1 VAPERVAHARIES
14 IIVIRKRVF
23 MSAPFFVPTI
33 VLAAALSGLMAGCSE
48 KPAPPPAV
56 QAEPAQPPLKPGQV
70 RVKAAS
76 LKYMDIQELSQAGA
90 GRVVWAPARMVFRDE
105 MVSEVASPVA
115 GRLVDVSAK
124 VGDTVKVGTPL
135 ASISS
140 PEASRIRGDY
150 QTAVVELRVAEAE
163 ARRQQMMTDK
173 GIGIASELFVAQARL
188 QEARHAVDTAS
199 RASAYLGN
207 GGSDVIQLRSP
218 RAGVVITRTAVP
230 GASVTSDTGSL
241 FTVGDPTALW
251 ITADVFENDL
261 RGVREGATVR
271 VEMPSLD
278 QPVTGKVQRV
288 GSSLN
293 AQTRRATVFVSLD
306 QPNPNLRAGMLARV
320 GITTTAPAGMSVP
333 INAVLIKDG
342 QRSIV
347 FVQVAETTFEARTVT
362 LGQPSNGFIPVLSG
376 LNPGEKVV
384 VKGGLL
390 LDGSANQLL

>member
-140 PEASRIRGDY
+140 PEASRM
-150 QTAVVELRVAEAE
+150 RVAEAE